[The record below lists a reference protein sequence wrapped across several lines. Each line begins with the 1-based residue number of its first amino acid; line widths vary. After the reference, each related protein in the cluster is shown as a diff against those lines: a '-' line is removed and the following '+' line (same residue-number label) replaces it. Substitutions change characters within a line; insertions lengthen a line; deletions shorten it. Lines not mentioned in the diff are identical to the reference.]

1 MINSLGSLNN
11 TFKYIHNEQINVQNI
26 YSPIE
31 MSRKMFY
38 HSYFITSLE
47 AMQIQ
52 STFTCSKLTMETPE
66 IYVKS
71 VQS

>member
-1 MINSLGSLNN
+1 MS
-11 TFKYIHNEQINVQNI
+11 NI

-38 HSYFITSLE
+38 HSYLITSLE
-47 AMQIQ
+47 AMQTQ
-52 STFTCSKLTMETPE
+52 STFTCSKLTMETLE